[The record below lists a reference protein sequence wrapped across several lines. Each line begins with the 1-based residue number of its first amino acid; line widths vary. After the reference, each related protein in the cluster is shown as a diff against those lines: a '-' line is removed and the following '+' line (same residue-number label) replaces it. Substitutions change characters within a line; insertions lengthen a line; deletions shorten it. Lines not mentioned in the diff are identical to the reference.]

1 MITKIYPAEYSHID
15 SLLIGGVKLESHYN
29 QNYYVNQK
37 NLNIIIFE
45 DYNDD
50 GKFDYRQV
58 FIVDGK
64 KIETDLGCD
73 YGKYSIF
80 AGIPGD
86 YGFYED
92 ENGYYVELDTEL
104 C

>member
-45 DYNDD
+45 DRNDD
-50 GKFDYRQV
+50 GEFDYRQV
-58 FIVDGK
+58 FIVDGE
-64 KIETDLGCD
+64 KIATDLGCD
-73 YGKYSIF
+73 NGRDSIF
-80 AGIPGD
+80 SREPGD
-86 YGFYED
+86 YGLYED
-92 ENGYYVELDTEL
+92 ENGYYVELDTNL
-104 C
+104 L